1 MEAAYLIHDRNLG
14 CRILKFEMTGSY
26 ITTVIVEETSE
37 ELYNQFEGGVMVE
50 DVIYSFDR
58 NKNYKILKVN

>member
-1 MEAAYLIHDRNLG
+1 
-14 CRILKFEMTGSY
+14 MTGSY